1 MHLGAGRRQKGDVID
16 MGAGISLV
24 RKIGDFVN
32 AGDRIALLYKGAKS
46 QLDKASISHAL
57 SLAEAAVEL
66 SPLPVP
72 NPREILAILD
82 EDSL

>member
-1 MHLGAGRRQKGDVID
+1 M
-16 MGAGISLV
+16 
-24 RKIGDFVN
+24 
-32 AGDRIALLYKGAKS
+32 LYKGAKS
-46 QLDKASISHAL
+46 QIVKASIAHAL

-66 SPLPVP
+66 SELPVP